1 MAKDP
6 LFDVEWN
13 LDNNQ
18 SSYSAELSPDS
29 ETRNYEE
36 IPGGYKL
43 TVTGTQSGESYTW
56 GYTALYDG
64 KDHPIHGRSDSDAI
78 EAYRLSDRVTIGF
91 FKKDGEI
98 GPLYRRNVSADGTT
112 LEVLMAGRNADNS
125 AYYDVIIYQ
134 KP

>member
-1 MAKDP
+1 
-6 LFDVEWN
+6 
-13 LDNNQ
+13 
-18 SSYSAELSPDS
+18 LSPDS
-29 ETRNYEE
+29 ETRKYEE

-64 KDHPIHGRSDSDAI
+64 KDHPIHGRSDADAI
-78 EAYRLSDRVTIGF
+78 EAYRLSDRITIGF

-98 GPLYRRNVSADGTT
+98 GPLYRRNVSADGAT